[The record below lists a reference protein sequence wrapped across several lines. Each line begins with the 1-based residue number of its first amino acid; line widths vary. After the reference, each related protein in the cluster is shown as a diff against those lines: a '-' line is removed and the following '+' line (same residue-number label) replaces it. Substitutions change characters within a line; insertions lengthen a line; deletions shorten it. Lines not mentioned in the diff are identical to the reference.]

1 MTDSTIEDS
10 ALPTGEGS
18 VLEAFEAELG
28 AAKKRILEDVPEHII
43 ALGGIIRD
51 GIEEGTIASFRD
63 FLNEHSIPFQEDW
76 LHDLRDLIVIQRF
89 DLKDLEPEARQ
100 RLRRR
105 TLEQDAHVPTDDYVA
120 ACKSG
125 IPNCRDCEWFV
136 NAPNDSDDNS
146 ELSCVQMGTKGA
158 DLACVG
164 FTNKDSEKLNT

>member
-1 MTDSTIEDS
+1 MTDSLLGDPDLSTGDS
-10 ALPTGEGS
+10 I
-18 VLEAFEAELG
+18 LEAFEAELD
-28 AAKKRILEDVPEHII
+28 AAKKRILENVPEHII
-43 ALGGIIRD
+43 ALGGIIRS

-100 RLRRR
+100 RLRHR

-125 IPNCRDCEWFV
+125 SIPNCCDCEWFV

-164 FTNKDSEKLNT
+164 FTNKDSEKLST